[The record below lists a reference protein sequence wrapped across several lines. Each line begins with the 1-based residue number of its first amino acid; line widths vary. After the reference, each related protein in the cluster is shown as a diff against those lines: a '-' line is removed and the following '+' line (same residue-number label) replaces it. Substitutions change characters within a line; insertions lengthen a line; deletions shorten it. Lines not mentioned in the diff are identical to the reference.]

1 MLKLANAIVEMCIAF
16 LAFIY
21 TWIFIFFFNNDIQ
34 IHRLHTQLLTN
45 NKKIH
50 KTGTH

>member
-1 MLKLANAIVEMCIAF
+1 MRLLKCVLPF
-16 LAFIY
+16 LLLF
-21 TWIFIFFFNNDIQ
+21 TLGFSFFFFNNDIQ